1 MSEETLVA
9 TTGAEQTEVTS
20 TEQTTTTTTQVD
32 PYEDSAR
39 EQGWKPKEE
48 YEGDPEKWKPAKEFV
63 ERGELFGKIDSV
75 SKELKETRKALK
87 MLQEHHTKVKE
98 TEYKRAVDELKA
110 LQKRHLEEG
119 NSDGYLETTE
129 LLTDLKAEQKSREVY
144 AENAPA
150 TPDPRF
156 VSWVNANSWYSKDAE
171 LREYADVVGMGYANK
186 NPNLD
191 PEEVLQ
197 YVTAQ
202 VKARFK
208 DKFVNPNRS
217 KPSAVEGANTSQAAN
232 KNSFELSDDER
243 RVMNSFMRAGVIGPN
258 GMTKEDYISQVKAT
272 RGAK

>member
-9 TTGAEQTEVTS
+9 TTGAEPTDIITQPTETS
-20 TEQTTTTTTQVD
+20 VD
-32 PYEDSAR
+32 PYEDTAR
-39 EQGWKPKEE
+39 EQGWKPKED

-63 ERGELFGKIDSV
+63 ERGELFGKIDTLG
-75 SKELKETRKALK
+75 KELKETRKALK

-258 GMTKEDYISQVKAT
+258 GMTKEDYISQVRAT

>member
-1 MSEETLVA
+1 MTDAVNTVIENTPDVSTEIS
-9 TTGAEQTEVTS
+9 TEVS
-20 TEQTTTTTTQVD
+20 IDPFEQQ
-32 PYEDSAR
+32 AR
-39 EQGWKPKEE
+39 EQGWRPKEE
-48 YEGDPEKWKPAKEFV
+48 FDGDISKWKEPKEFV

-272 RGAK
+272 RGVK